1 MKIPKKDGTTNP
13 KDLSLGDWEDVLCDK
28 CGKTCRD
35 SIGMNH
41 EYAEIKVHW
50 GYGSKKDG
58 EHHEGQV
65 CETCYDALGIRPTIK
80 DYLFGD
86 GAVCNC
92 SMGSLPVVAPAQCEL
107 HGTRSSGG
115 EGNAK

>member
-13 KDLSLGDWEDVLCDK
+13 KDDSVDNWEDILCDK
-28 CGKTCRD
+28 CRKSCRD
-35 SIGMNH
+35 SNGMNH
-41 EYAEIKVHW
+41 EYAEFKVHW

-58 EHHEGQV
+58 ERHEGQV
-65 CETCYDALGIRPTIK
+65 CETCYDALGIRPDIR

-92 SMGSLPVVAPAQCEL
+92 SIGSQPVVQPEQCAL
-107 HGTRSSGG
+107 HGTRTSAN
-115 EGNAK
+115 E